1 MTARRLR
8 RSEAFERVYYRD
20 GMERKHRELD
30 STTALFHAKTT
41 TDRDSV
47 AVNKFIPIS
56 NDSNEFQPSC
66 AVTRERFA

>member
-1 MTARRLR
+1 
-8 RSEAFERVYYRD
+8 
-20 GMERKHRELD
+20 MERKHRELD